1 MIITLV
7 FEKNV
12 KIFAKNCQ
20 KSQKIVII
28 TLVPDW
34 ANYRILGDCFLWEVL
49 CKNIAVVFFITRFH
63 GKSYVLILTKSGLGY
78 VLGDFFSGSPGH
90 PGRGGGTS
98 LVNWGGTIRIKL
110 RTENCGN
117 FIKQNTTSFMT
128 DPICC

>member
-63 GKSYVLILTKSGLGY
+63 GKSYVLILTKTGLGY
-78 VLGDFFSGSPGH
+78 ILGDFFTNASGH
-90 PGRGGGTS
+90 PE
-98 LVNWGGTIRIKL
+98 LVYN
-110 RTENCGN
+110 
-117 FIKQNTTSFMT
+117 
-128 DPICC
+128 